1 MSRRPTQSLI
11 IGVTALALAAAAC
24 SSGNSSGSSGGGKTV
39 TVGESTTLSGSIA
52 ELGQTGMQGVQL
64 AVDDLNAKGGV
75 LGKTIKV
82 VSADD
87 AAKPATGTANVRN
100 MILNDK
106 VSAIFGPVS
115 SAVAAAEKTLAAQ
128 YKTPIFFHTSNDIGL
143 MTTSFTKYAFQ
154 VVPNTTMEPRA
165 VAAYLAKQAG
175 GKQITVATFAP
186 DYSFGHHTVEGF
198 LAALKALNVDYKLVD
213 QQFPPLG
220 ETNIA
225 PYLSKLVAA
234 SPQYVFNVQFGGDL
248 VTFTK
253 QANGYGF
260 FKKTTAIAMFD
271 FSGAERARRAGAGRR
286 DRLRPGPVLGD
297 GVAADLVQ
305 QRVQGQVRPVAFGV
319 GDPGLH
325 GGPVL
330 GVRGH
335 QGRQLR
341 RRQGGRRA
349 LRCDRA
355 HDPRRSDHPRL
366 RSPGASTGVRRHRV
380 EHPGRDLWPAAVG
393 VVVRVHRTVRPDRRP
408 LLDQLTSSCA
418 RSSSILS
425 AS

>member
-87 AAKPATGTANVRN
+87 AAKPATGTANVQN

-143 MTTSFTKYAFQ
+143 MTTSFTKYGFQ

-198 LAALKALNVDYKLVD
+198 LAALKALNVDYKVVD

-271 FSGAERARRAGAGRR
+271 SPALSALGAQVPAGAIGFDRAPFWAMGSQLTSFNNEYKAKYGQGLRSGRSWPTR
-286 DRLRPGPVLGD
+286 RSSPGHTRSPRPAVSTAARWPTRSPV
-297 GVAADLVQ
+297 
-305 QRVQGQVRPVAFGV
+305 R
-319 GDPGLH
+319 
-325 GGPVL
+325 
-330 GVRGH
+330 
-335 QGRQLR
+335 
-341 RRQGGRRA
+341 
-349 LRCDRA
+349 RA

>member
-1 MSRRPTQSLI
+1 M
-11 IGVTALALAAAAC
+11 
-24 SSGNSSGSSGGGKTV
+24 
-39 TVGESTTLSGSIA
+39 
-52 ELGQTGMQGVQL
+52 QL

-87 AAKPATGTANVRN
+87 AAKPATGTANARN

-106 VSAIFGPVS
+106 VAALFGPVS
-115 SAVAAAEKTLAAQ
+115 SAVAAAEKTMAAQ

-143 MTTSFTKYAFQ
+143 MTTTFTKYAFQ

-271 FSGAERARRAGAGRR
+271 SPALSALGAQVPAGAIG
-286 DRLRPGPVLGD
+286 
-297 GVAADLVQ
+297 
-305 QRVQGQVRPVAFGV
+305 F
-319 GDPGLH
+319 
-325 GGPVL
+325 
-330 GVRGH
+330 
-335 QGRQLR
+335 
-341 RRQGGRRA
+341 
-349 LRCDRA
+349 DRA
-355 HDPRRSDHPRL
+355 PFWAMGS
-366 RSPGASTGVRRHRV
+366 
-380 EHPGRDLWPAAVG
+380 
-393 VVVRVHRTVRPDRRP
+393 
-408 LLDQLTSSCA
+408 QLTSFNNEYKAKYGQWPSEWA
-418 RSSSILS
+418 ILAYTAVQS
-425 AS
+425 WAYAVTKAGSFDGGKVADALSGATVPTIRGNLTIRACDHQAQVPE

>member
-143 MTTSFTKYAFQ
+143 MTTSFTKYGFQ

-198 LAALKALNVDYKLVD
+198 LAALKALNVDYKVVD

-271 FSGAERARRAGAGRR
+271 SPALSALGAQVPAGAIG
-286 DRLRPGPVLGD
+286 
-297 GVAADLVQ
+297 
-305 QRVQGQVRPVAFGV
+305 F
-319 GDPGLH
+319 
-325 GGPVL
+325 
-330 GVRGH
+330 
-335 QGRQLR
+335 
-341 RRQGGRRA
+341 
-349 LRCDRA
+349 DRA
-355 HDPRRSDHPRL
+355 PFWAMGS
-366 RSPGASTGVRRHRV
+366 
-380 EHPGRDLWPAAVG
+380 
-393 VVVRVHRTVRPDRRP
+393 
-408 LLDQLTSSCA
+408 QLTSFNNEYKAKYGQWPSEWAILAYTAVQSWAYAVTKAGSFDGGKVADALSGATVPTIRGDLTIRACDHQA
-418 RSSSILS
+418 QVPEYVGTVSSTPDATYGLPLWESSSVFTAPFDQIAVPCS
-425 AS
+425 TS